1 MTAFSVKEESSI
13 ITSVPSDNFGKKE
26 KKKLLNPMLV
36 TGLTDAEGSFTT
48 SVFRQSINGNKWD
61 VKITFQIAMHSKE
74 EDTLLQLKEFFGVG
88 SIYKKKRLKI
98 LLRIM

>member
-1 MTAFSVKEESSI
+1 
-13 ITSVPSDNFGKKE
+13 
-26 KKKLLNPMLV
+26 MLV